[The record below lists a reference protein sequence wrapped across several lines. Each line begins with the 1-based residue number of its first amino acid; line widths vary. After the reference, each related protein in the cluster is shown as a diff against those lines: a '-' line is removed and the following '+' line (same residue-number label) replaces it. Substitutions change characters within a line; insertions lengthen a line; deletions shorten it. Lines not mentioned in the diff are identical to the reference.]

1 MTVEPTREHW
11 RATFDT
17 VPQMFFNAL
26 QDAPDTLYCKGSEG
40 ELSYSQAAGAM
51 AALVEKL
58 GPDVKG
64 RTVALVLP
72 NSTAFL
78 IAYFGVLFA
87 GASPALVNYGH
98 PDGTIDKLLN
108 GLDVAAVLCD
118 RDIDGI
124 ETTHFDDAAAH
135 QFATT
140 KSADALQNNSAAS
153 DIGAILFSGGTTGL
167 PKQVP
172 HSNDV
177 LVKKI
182 ERMEWGWPT
191 LSDERWLPVA
201 PFTHVYGFLMGVVN
215 PVMRAGSVI
224 IPPRFQPDLI
234 VDMLSEE
241 NITIFGGG
249 PPAIYQGI
257 MASGE
262 FADAKFPALRVCPGG
277 GAPFPVEV
285 LRRWQQA
292 TGLPIAEGYGMTE
305 IAPISVNTE
314 SDGMKPGS
322 AGKPVPDTS
331 IEIVDVKTGLEQM
344 PAGEI
349 GEIRIKGPHM
359 MTGYAGNP
367 EETAIALRE
376 GFVYTGDIG
385 SIDDDGFLTIS
396 DRKKDMIIVK
406 GFNVF
411 PREIEEVLLTHT
423 SISGACV
430 VAKSDERS
438 GEVPVAFVTLRSPIE
453 GEAAGEANQED
464 ILSFCKSQLTDYK
477 LPAKIITLR
486 ELPLT
491 PAGKVDRL
499 ALKSLKQASS

>member
-1 MTVEPTREHW
+1 MTVETTQEHW

-17 VPQMFFNAL
+17 VPQMFCNAL
-26 QDAPDTLYCKGSEG
+26 QAAPNSLYCKGSEG
-40 ELSYSQAAGAM
+40 GLSYSEAAGAIS
-51 AALVEKL
+51 ALVEKL
-58 GPDVKG
+58 GPEVKG

-72 NSTAFL
+72 NSTAFQ

-108 GLDVAAVLCD
+108 GLDIAAVLSD
-118 RDIDGI
+118 RDIEGI
-124 ETTHFDDAAAH
+124 ETTHFDDATAH
-135 QFATT
+135 QLATSSVDSLKNIT
-140 KSADALQNNSAAS
+140 AAS

-191 LSDERWLPVA
+191 RKHERWLPVA

-215 PVMRAGSVI
+215 PVLRAGSVI

-234 VDMLSEE
+234 VEMLSEE

-257 MASGE
+257 MASGK
-262 FADAKFPALRVCPGG
+262 FADAKFSALRVCPGG

-322 AGKPVPDTS
+322 AGKPVPDTA
-331 IEIVDVKTGLEQM
+331 IEIVDVKTGKEQM
-344 PAGEI
+344 PVGEA

-367 EETAIALRE
+367 EETAIALRD

-385 SIDDDGFLTIS
+385 SLDEDGFLTIS

-411 PREIEEVLLTHT
+411 PREIEEVLLTHP

-430 VAKSDERS
+430 VAKNDERS
-438 GEVPVAFVTLRSPIE
+438 GEVPVAFVTSRSGAE
-453 GEAAGEANQED
+453 DEADSKASQED
-464 ILSFCKSQLTDYK
+464 ILSFCESQLASYK
-477 LPAKIITLR
+477 LPAEIITLS